1 MAPLPPLTP
10 SPPEAP
16 GARVPGR
23 TRSVLSGE
31 SVRQSDA
38 DVILDKLRQIIAAG
52 TQETETILGSIA
64 EATRSLT
71 GATGTAIAMPRDGA
85 VRCVGRSGETAPE
98 LGARLNVDSGI
109 SGECLRTGA
118 ILRCDDASRDFHVDA
133 EVCRRLGLQSIAVV
147 PLRGQHG
154 RVGVLEAFSTQSYA
168 FSHHDMDIL
177 GRLAG
182 LAEAAWVRRSGT
194 EVSSKAETTDEEESH
209 FTVGQAASPLAI
221 ASDALARVGE
231 ALRTGLYDKLQT
243 ERKWRYGTIGG
254 LSVLVLILLSVLG
267 WRVWYKASIASKS
280 VQHPSPQ
287 AAPAERP
294 DVAAIRRLLPPH
306 GIGYLKVRG
315 GLHGVR
321 RRGRVGPRNR
331 TLGSGFPRQSNSGS
345 SVNMDTSGSI
355 PGADDISQIA
365 ASSASST
372 DLGSALST
380 ASTMPRLSLP
390 ISQAMAGGILQ
401 HKVQPV
407 YPPDARRVRLEGNVV
422 LEAMVTVEGQVE
434 DLKLISGNSLLAQ
447 AAMDAVSQWR
457 YTPYLLNGKPAR
469 KEIRITIS
477 FVAPQ

>member
-1 MAPLPPLTP
+1 
-10 SPPEAP
+10 
-16 GARVPGR
+16 
-23 TRSVLSGE
+23 VLSGG

-38 DVILDKLRQIIAAG
+38 DVILTKLRQIIAAG
-52 TQETETILGSIA
+52 TQKTETILGSIA
-64 EATRSLT
+64 EATRLLT

-147 PLRGQHG
+147 PLRGQQG
-154 RVGVLEAFSTQSYA
+154 RAGVLEAFSTQSYA
-168 FSHHDMDIL
+168 FSDDDMDIL

-182 LAEAAWVRRSGT
+182 LAEAAWARRSGT
-194 EVSSKAETTDEEESH
+194 EVPSKAAMTDEEESH
-209 FTVGQAASPLAI
+209 FTIGQAASPLAV

-267 WRVWYKASIASKS
+267 WRVWYKTSIASKS

-294 DVAAIRRLLPPH
+294 DVAAPVGLTWKPGAKRSVSRPNVARVAHAVNFTAELPNSVIP
-306 GIGYLKVRG
+306 
-315 GLHGVR
+315 
-321 RRGRVGPRNR
+321 PQPPNR
-331 TLGSGFPRQSNSGS
+331 P
-345 SVNMDTSGSI
+345 VNTDVSKSI
-355 PGADDISQIA
+355 PSADDVPQIA
-365 ASSASST
+365 ASSASLT
-372 DLGSALST
+372 GLGSALSD
-380 ASTMPRLSLP
+380 ASPMPRLSTPL
-390 ISQAMAGGILQ
+390 SQGVAGGILQ
-401 HKVQPV
+401 HKIQPI
-407 YPPDARRVRLEGNVV
+407 YPLEARRVRLEGDVV

-434 DLKLISGNSLLAQ
+434 DLKLISGNPVLAQ
-447 AAMDAVSQWR
+447 AAMDAVRQWR
-457 YTPYLLNGKPAR
+457 YSPYLLNGKPVR
-469 KEIRITIS
+469 KDTRITIS
-477 FVAPQ
+477 FIAPQ